1 MSDPGA
7 LVPLRPVIFEIL
19 LMLSRGPA
27 HGYGIMK
34 TLRERPAGR
43 WILGPGTLYRTLGEM
58 RRLGL
63 IEPDPAME
71 VGEPTR
77 RRAYRLTAFG
87 RRVAT
92 AEARRMEH
100 LVAQARAGSLLEGH

>member
-19 LMLSRGPA
+19 LILSREPA

-34 TLRERPAGR
+34 TLRERSAGR

-58 RRLGL
+58 RHLGL
-63 IEPDPAME
+63 IEPVLAEEGSDTP
-71 VGEPTR
+71 R
-77 RRAYRLTAFG
+77 RRSYQVTGFG
-87 RRVAT
+87 RRVAA
-92 AEARRMEH
+92 AEARRMES
-100 LVAQARAGSLLEGH
+100 LVAQARSLLEGR